1 MYAAVF
7 PRGGVS
13 SRAARTGRSR
23 SGSSDRLSQSPPRAP
38 RSGRRGSAAGRACLP
53 ARPDLRRSFS
63 GALSSGISPRSTAGC
78 TGRRAQYR
86 WVHRSARKRF
96 PHTGQ
101 TASRFTARP
110 PPQGHAKKTAQNK
123 LSFLYAKSA
132 HDRARYDVLCG
143 RNILFYYAPHQEGR
157 RTHRCGSLCAEGL
170 EAHGVTSFYRLFMQQ
185 NFPSYRALLSYRF
198 FPAGAISTP
207 GNFKRL
213 RAAAFPWRFS
223 VLIIP
228 CPAPSRAMIS
238 FFRSCRFLWDSSAC
252 SPAVSEKR
260 GPFPPTKKD
269 RLVSGLFFIRF
280 IRSASRRSLRRCEGA
295 FLFRKS
301 P

>member
-1 MYAAVF
+1 M
-7 PRGGVS
+7 P
-13 SRAARTGRSR
+13 
-23 SGSSDRLSQSPPRAP
+23 SG
-38 RSGRRGSAAGRACLP
+38 P
-53 ARPDLRRSFS
+53 ARSSPVFFRCAFFRHFS
-63 GALSSGISPRSTAGC
+63 
-78 TGRRAQYR
+78 AQYR

-185 NFPSYRALLSYRF
+185 KFPSYRALLSYRF

-213 RAAAFPWRFS
+213 RAAAFPGRSS

-228 CPAPSRAMIS
+228 CPAPSRAMITFFGHAAS
-238 FFRSCRFLWDSSAC
+238 FGIHP
-252 SPAVSEKR
+252 PASQRPRKNEAPFSTHEKR
-260 GPFPPTKKD
+260 PA
-269 RLVSGLFFIRF
+269 RV
-280 IRSASRRSLRRCEGA
+280 RSLFYPFCQS
-295 FLFRKS
+295 KKPS
-301 P
+301 PM

>member
-1 MYAAVF
+1 MPAPVF

-23 SGSSDRLSQSPPRAP
+23 SGSSDRLSQSPPRAS
-38 RSGRRGSAAGRACLP
+38 RSGRSRSAAGRARLP
-53 ARPDLRRSFS
+53 ARPVLCRSLS
-63 GALSSGISPRSTAGC
+63 GALFSGISPRSTAGC
-78 TGRRAQYR
+78 TGRRE
-86 WVHRSARKRF
+86 S
-96 PHTGQ
+96 
-101 TASRFTARP
+101 ASRTPGRPLPASRRARRLRGTQKRQPKTSCLFSMRKARTTARGMTFYVEGIFSFIMP
-110 PPQGHAKKTAQNK
+110 PIRKADGHIAAALFVRRVSK
-123 LSFLYAKSA
+123 LTVS
-132 HDRARYDVLCG
+132 
-143 RNILFYYAPHQEGR
+143 PP
-157 RTHRCGSLCAEGL
+157 
-170 EAHGVTSFYRLFMQQ
+170 FYRLFMQQ
-185 NFPSYRALLSYRF
+185 NFPRYRALLSYRF

-269 RLVSGLFFIRF
+269 RLVSGLFFYPF
-280 IRSASRRSLRRCEGA
+280 YPFCQS
-295 FLFRKS
+295 KKPS
-301 P
+301 PM